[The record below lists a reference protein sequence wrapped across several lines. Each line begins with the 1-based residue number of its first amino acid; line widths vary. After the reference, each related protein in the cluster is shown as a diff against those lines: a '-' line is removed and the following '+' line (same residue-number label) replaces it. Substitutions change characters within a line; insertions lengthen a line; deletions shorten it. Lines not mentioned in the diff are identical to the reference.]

1 MRGTA
6 IPGQKVEVELNKL
19 GDSQRQMFETLII
32 ENNVK
37 FTRNKTDGRYV
48 ALLKM
53 DKDALSANNQKST
66 KAVEKAS
73 VSPRVQPRIDYTTHT
88 TCQEDFLGKRSFSPY
103 KDKKHATREI
113 KTKAELGIEAAKMA
127 STGPHSSRAIKID
140 EGKTVNIARSL
151 VIEPYKEVFPNVEI
165 DKILFTPV
173 HISYPFLTRR
183 MELFYNTLFAI
194 VLRNKSLESVSLP
207 RAISEYY
214 EKEYRDSVNYYHQNL
229 VNLLYSGN
237 KQSDRPEVATFMAF
251 LADKPGSLPLL
262 WHLFVRQLVKAVTGN
277 FLLKLDG
284 QDPSKIIIQRS
295 HAQDIVTQALYFDE
309 EAKSQ
314 ALQDLSELI
323 GGGKGVLYYEFL
335 EMMLN
340 QRLKL
345 EVR

>member
-1 MRGTA
+1 MKGTA
-6 IPGQKVEVELNKL
+6 KPGQKVEVEFNKL
-19 GDSQRQMFETLII
+19 GDSQRQMFENLII

-53 DKDALSANNQKST
+53 DKDAVPANNPKST
-66 KAVEKAS
+66 QIVEKTSA
-73 VSPRVQPRIDYTTHT
+73 SPRIQPRIDYATHT
-88 TCQEDFLGKRSFSPY
+88 GCQDDVLAKRSFSPY

-113 KTKAELGIEAAKMA
+113 KTKTEQGIEAAKMA
-127 STGPHSSRAIKID
+127 STGPHSSRTIKIE

-165 DKILFTPV
+165 DKIMFTPV

-214 EKEYRDSVNYYHQNL
+214 QKEYRDSVNYYHQNL

-237 KQSDRPEVATFMAF
+237 KQSDRPEVATFMTF
-251 LADKPGSLPLL
+251 LADKPGSLALL
-262 WHLFVRQLVKAVTGN
+262 WYLFVRQLVKVVTGN
-277 FLLKLDG
+277 FLLKLND

-295 HAQDIVTQALYFDE
+295 HAQDIVIQALYFDE
-309 EAKSQ
+309 TAKNQ
-314 ALQDLSELI
+314 ALQDLSEMI
-323 GGGKGVLYYEFL
+323 GAGKGILYYEFL
-335 EMMLN
+335 EMMSR
-340 QRLKL
+340 QQLKL
-345 EVR
+345 EVF